1 MDEDKHVRGDGD
13 VNPDVGHDAA
23 RVLNGFAVSSP
34 SPSPSTSLMSNSSN
48 RVAIG
53 KFLMVYYVVT
63 VGVLVLPVVFNR
75 LVR

>member
-23 RVLNGFAVSSP
+23 RVFAVSSP